1 MINNVDRVGSLL
13 QATLVELIDLAQQGK
28 QAHWNV
34 VGPRFLPV
42 HQQLD
47 TLVDDV
53 RLGADEVAERA
64 VAVGYRPD
72 GRSATVAKETPLSEL
87 PAGSLADVDVVREIT
102 DRLRNVADSVR
113 ARVDQLDDLDP
124 VTQDLLIGLTATLD
138 KHAWMFGA
146 QLN

>member
-1 MINNVDRVGSLL
+1 MINKVDRVGSLL
-13 QATLVELIDLAQQGK
+13 QATLVEFIDLAQQGK

-47 TLVDDV
+47 TLVNDV

-64 VAVGYRPD
+64 VAIGYHPD

-87 PAGSLADVDVVREIT
+87 PAGPIGDADVLRAIA
-102 DRLRNVADSVR
+102 DRLRKVTDALR
-113 ARVDQLDDLDP
+113 TRVDQLDELDP
-124 VTQDLLIGLTATLD
+124 VSQDLLIGLTATLD
-138 KHAWMFGA
+138 KHTWMFGA